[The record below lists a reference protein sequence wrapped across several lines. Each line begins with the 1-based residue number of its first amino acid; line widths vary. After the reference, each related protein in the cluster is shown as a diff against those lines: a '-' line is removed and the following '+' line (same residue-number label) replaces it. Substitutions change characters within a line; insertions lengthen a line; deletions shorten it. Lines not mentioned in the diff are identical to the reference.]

1 MNETGSIKR
10 NILQVIPTDNSFAQ
24 AYLHELEQQSVR
36 QQAILAGIADADAGR
51 LTGLEAVKAK
61 WLPRKPHAS
70 KP

>member
-24 AYLHELEQQSVR
+24 AYLQQSVR

-61 WLPRKPHAS
+61 WLPR
-70 KP
+70 